1 MTFKSDEKW
10 KLYIVSKYLCA
21 KYCSVTKDT
30 VGTSEWRSL
39 AEAKWSNWTSSVM
52 DQTEVTPH
60 LVGGR
65 ENTAHICKT
74 PAKLHNLNLFM
85 KKHETDPCWETF
97 YKIAGLWSSKN
108 IKVLKVKEVLGKCSR
123 LQLSKETWQLSATQ
137 GMRLALCFKVAVGTK
152 VVKLNMWPEG

>member
-10 KLYIVSKYLCA
+10 NIYIVSKYLCA

-39 AEAKWSNWTSSVM
+39 ADAKWSNWTSSVI

-65 ENTAHICKT
+65 ENTAHICKA

-97 YKIAGLWSSKN
+97 CKIAVCDLQKISKSWKSRKCWGR
-108 IKVLKVKEVLGKCSR
+108 IPDYSCLKRHDSYVQARVWDWISL
-123 LQLSKETWQLSATQ
+123 L
-137 GMRLALCFKVAVGTK
+137 
-152 VVKLNMWPEG
+152 